1 MSGPAAVITGI
12 GLTLPESVGD
22 ITDLFDTSAAE
33 RGLVDREASLRGRG
47 MRHKDRAS
55 RLALRAAESALHD
68 AGLLD
73 AQTFSEPAFTGP
85 ADRTAVVVS
94 SNLGNLDSVCSFVDI
109 IARETVTGLSP
120 LGLPHTSSNAVA
132 GWIAIKYG
140 LRGPNVTVCNGPTGG
155 LDALFWARNLVAAR
169 RSDVAVVV
177 GAEPDTEPVAR
188 LLQQQDQGSVLDGAV
203 AVVVES
209 AEHAQHRGARAR
221 GVLAGY
227 ARATD
232 LSAAITAARGPDLRP
247 VQLLDAET
255 FTTRFGHC
263 CGALGVLQC
272 AAGAVRLDRDHID
285 AVLATI
291 GAVDGAEAAAAL
303 LLTRAEVVA

>member
-1 MSGPAAVITGI
+1 VSGPVAVITGI
-12 GLTLPESVGD
+12 GLTVPNSVGD

-33 RGLVDREASLRGRG
+33 RGLFDREAGLRGRD

-68 AGLLD
+68 AHLLD
-73 AQTFSEPAFTGP
+73 AEAFTGP

-94 SNLGNLDSVCSFVDI
+94 SNLGNLDSVCAFVDI

-132 GWIAIKYG
+132 GWVAIRYG
-140 LRGPNVTVCNGPTGG
+140 LRGPNVTICNGPTGG

-169 RSDVAVVV
+169 RSDVAVVIGV
-177 GAEPDTEPVAR
+177 EPDTEPVAR
-188 LLQQQDQGSVLDGAV
+188 LLQQQGKGSALDGAV

-209 AEHAQHRGARAR
+209 AGYAQHRGVRAR

-232 LSAAITAARGPDLRP
+232 LSAAITAARGLDQRP
-247 VQLLDAET
+247 VQLLDAEI
-255 FTTRFGHC
+255 FTTRFGYC

-272 AAGAVRLDRDHID
+272 AAGAARLDRDDID

-291 GAVDGAEAAAAL
+291 GAADDAEAAAAL
-303 LLTRAEVVA
+303 LLSRAEVVA

>member
-1 MSGPAAVITGI
+1 VSGPAAVITGI
-12 GLTLPESVGD
+12 GLALPDSVGD

-33 RGLVDREASLRGRG
+33 RGLFDRETGLRGRS

-73 AQTFSEPAFTGP
+73 SDTFTGP

-109 IARETVTGLSP
+109 ITRDTVTGLSP

-132 GWIAIKYG
+132 GWVAIHYG
-140 LRGPNVTVCNGPTGG
+140 LRGPNLTLCNGPTSG
-155 LDALFWARNLVAAR
+155 LDALFWTRNLVAVR
-169 RSDVAVVV
+169 RSDVAVVI

-188 LLQQQDQGSVLDGAV
+188 LLKQDNESAFDGAV

-209 AEHAQHRGARAR
+209 AEHAQHRGVRAR

-232 LSAAITAARGPDLRP
+232 LSAAITAARQPDLRP
-247 VQLLDAET
+247 VQLLTAET
-255 FTTRFGHC
+255 FTTRFGYC

-272 AAGAVRLDRDHID
+272 AAGATTLDRDDID

-291 GAVDGAEAAAAL
+291 GAADGAEAAAAL

>member
-12 GLTLPESVGD
+12 GLTLPDSVGD
-22 ITDLFDTSAAE
+22 VTDLFDVSASE
-33 RGLVDREASLRGRG
+33 RGLFDREAGLRGRG

-55 RLALRAAESALHD
+55 RLALRAARSALGD

-73 AQTFSEPAFTGP
+73 AETFTGP
-85 ADRTAVVVS
+85 AERTAVVVS

-132 GWIAIKYG
+132 GWVAIQYG
-140 LRGPNVTVCNGPTGG
+140 LRGPNVTVCNGSTGG
-155 LDALFWARNLVAAR
+155 LDALFWARTLVAAR

-177 GAEPDTEPVAR
+177 GTEPDTEPVAR
-188 LLQQQDQGSVLDGAV
+188 LLRQQDSGPAFDGAV

-209 AEHAQHRGARAR
+209 AEHARHRGVRAR

-227 ARATD
+227 ARARD
-232 LSAAITAARGPDLRP
+232 LSAATTAARGLDPRP

-255 FTTRFGHC
+255 FTTRFGYC

-272 AAGAVRLDRDHID
+272 AAGATRLGRDDID

-291 GAVDGAEAAAAL
+291 GAADGAEAAAAL
-303 LLTRAEVVA
+303 LLARPEVVA

>member
-1 MSGPAAVITGI
+1 VKGPAAVITGI
-12 GLTLPESVGD
+12 GLTLPASVGD

-33 RGLVDREASLRGRG
+33 RGSCDREAGLRGRA

-55 RLALRAAESALHD
+55 RLALHAAESALSD
-68 AGLLD
+68 AALVD
-73 AQTFSEPAFTGP
+73 AETFTGP

-94 SNLGNLDSVCSFVDI
+94 SDLGNLDSVCSFVDI
-109 IARETVTGLSP
+109 IARDTVTGLSP
-120 LGLPHTSSNAVA
+120 LGLPHTSSNAIA
-132 GWIAIKYG
+132 GWVAIRYG

-155 LDALFWARNLVAAR
+155 LDALFWARNLIAAR

-188 LLQQQDQGSVLDGAV
+188 LLLQQDKGSVLDGAV

-209 AEHAQHRGARAR
+209 AEYARHRGVRAR

-232 LSAAITAARGPDLRP
+232 LAAAVIAARGLDLRP
-247 VQLLDAET
+247 VQLLEAET

-272 AAGAVRLDRDHID
+272 AAGATRLDRHDDVD
-285 AVLATI
+285 AVVATI
-291 GAVDGAEAAAAL
+291 DVADGAQAAAAL
-303 LLTRAEVVA
+303 LLTRAGNA